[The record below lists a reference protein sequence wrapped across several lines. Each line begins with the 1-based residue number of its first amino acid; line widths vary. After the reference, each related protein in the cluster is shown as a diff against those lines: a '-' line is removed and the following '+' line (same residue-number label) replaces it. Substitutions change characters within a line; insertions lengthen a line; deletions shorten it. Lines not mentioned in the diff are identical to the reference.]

1 MELNGLRMEFA
12 TYSDAPVQKG
22 GTTTFGHGAV
32 RKFEVS
38 GFERCGSALVQEDV
52 AYRAPT
58 GPLITKVVCE
68 SAARTVQ
75 GPLKLS
81 WTLSYQ

>member
-1 MELNGLRMEFA
+1 MEFA

-32 RKFEVS
+32 RKFETS
-38 GFERCGSALVQEDV
+38 GFERCGSAPIQDDV
-52 AYRAPT
+52 AYHTPT
-58 GPLITKVVCE
+58 GPLLARVVCE
-68 SAARTVQ
+68 SSARTVQ